1 MIAVPIS
8 QPEWLAFSVVL
19 GLCVGS
25 FLNVVAY
32 RLPKMMQR
40 EWDTELA
47 LANGQTPP
55 ESAKPFNLALPAS
68 HCPSCQ
74 NRLRFYHNIPVVSY
88 LLLRGR
94 CAFCGCSVSI
104 RYPVVE
110 VCTGLLFG
118 WIAVQHAP
126 GLAALCYMALSANLL
141 VLALIDFDTFL
152 LPDSITQPLLWAGL
166 AFNMLFKS
174 VPLEQAVFGAMLG
187 YLMLWSI
194 YKLFKAFTGKEGM
207 GYGDFK
213 LLAALGAWFGPLS
226 LMTIVLVASVSGIL
240 LGLSLQALR
249 NTSRS
254 EPFPFGPS
262 LVLGAFAWMAGLD
275 LAHWI

>member
-8 QPEWLAFSVVL
+8 QPEWLVFSVVL
-19 GLCVGS
+19 GLCIGS

-32 RLPKMMQR
+32 RLPKMMQQ
-40 EWDTELA
+40 EWDNELA
-47 LANGQTPP
+47 IANGQTPT
-55 ESAKPFNLALPAS
+55 ENKQTFNLALPAS
-68 HCPSCQ
+68 HCPTCN
-74 NRLRFYHNIPVVSY
+74 NRLKPHHNIPILSY
-88 LLLRGR
+88 LFLKGK
-94 CAFCGCSVSI
+94 CAFCGCRVSM
-104 RYPVVE
+104 RYPAVE
-110 VCTGLLFG
+110 LCCGLLFS
-118 WIAVQHAP
+118 WIAVRNPP
-126 GLAALCYMALSANLL
+126 GALALCYMALSASLL

-166 AFNMLFKS
+166 AFNLLFKV
-174 VPLEQAVFGAMLG
+174 VPLEQAVMGGMFG

-226 LMTIVLVASVSGIL
+226 LMTIVLVASVSGIV
-240 LGLSLQALR
+240 LGLVLQAVR
-249 NTSRS
+249 KSSQS